1 MILDRLA
8 VGYRYLKEGV
18 KLARARP
25 TSSYTT
31 ADLIERQAATRAEH
45 PFCRYADRVVSY
57 RKYNAEANRIAHW
70 GMAAGLGRGDV
81 VALLMLN
88 RPEYLQTWAGM
99 AKIGV
104 TTALIN
110 TNLTGRALRHAI
122 LAASTTRL
130 IIGTECLESYAS
142 MGDDTPAGLQVYV
155 SCEEAE
161 AERAKGFPDGARD
174 LERELS
180 GMSSANPDRSVREGL
195 TAGDDLLYIYTSG
208 TTGLPKAA
216 RFSHAKFASTGSISA
231 IAGFGRNDTMYIALP
246 LYHSAG
252 GGMGVS
258 TTLGAGGTLA
268 LRGKFSASQFWDD
281 IRRFEATAFQYIG
294 EFSRYLL
301 NVPPNER
308 DGEHKLKFAVGNG
321 LRPDIW
327 EEFRDR
333 FRIPRIVEFYGATE
347 GNLALLNLDGKVGS
361 VGRMPP
367 KLIFDA
373 RLVRYDVAAD
383 EYERDENGHC
393 IECEPDEVGELI
405 GAMPTRK
412 GDSKGRFEGYTS
424 AEATEK
430 KVLRNAF
437 RDGDAWFRSGDLL
450 RCDEQGYFYFVDRI
464 GDTFRWKGENVSTQD
479 VAESLGRF
487 PGLDM
492 VNVYG
497 VAVEGQDGRAG
508 MAGIALANPGS
519 FDSAQF
525 FAHVQQSLP
534 AYAAPVFLRLL
545 GDADVTGTFKLRKVD
560 LQREGFDPA
569 AVTDPLYVRDDAKGD
584 YVQLTPELHRAIQSG
599 SMRV

>member
-1 MILDRLA
+1 
-8 VGYRYLKEGV
+8 
-18 KLARARP
+18 
-25 TSSYTT
+25 
-31 ADLIERQAATRAEH
+31 
-45 PFCRYADRVVSY
+45 
-57 RKYNAEANRIAHW
+57 
-70 GMAAGLGRGDV
+70 
-81 VALLMLN
+81 
-88 RPEYLQTWAGM
+88 
-99 AKIGV
+99 
-104 TTALIN
+104 
-110 TNLTGRALRHAI
+110 
-122 LAASTTRL
+122 
-130 IIGTECLESYAS
+130 
-142 MGDDTPAGLQVYV
+142 
-155 SCEEAE
+155 
-161 AERAKGFPDGARD
+161 
-174 LERELS
+174 
-180 GMSSANPDRSVREGL
+180 MSSANPDRSVREGL
-195 TAGDDLLYIYTSG
+195 TAGDDLFYIYTSG

-393 IECEPDEVGELI
+393 IECEPNEVGELI

-497 VAVEGQDGRAG
+497 VEVEGQDGRAG

-560 LQREGFDPA
+560 LQREGFDLA